1 MMISDRAEGVH
12 PMSRRD
18 ESSLVLAELEAARD
32 ELAAARRRIGR
43 LLRAR
48 GRHRKAIRRLT
59 MMATTDVLTK
69 LGNRRLFESA
79 LGECFALSSRQ
90 GSPLSVILL
99 DVDGFKSYNDGFGHS
114 AGDEVLCHIARQL
127 LISSSSHDVVARY
140 GGEEF
145 AIVLPDADAVAAL
158 RHAERQRAAIESF
171 AWPLRSVTAS
181 FGVAT
186 RIPSIENLA
195 RLVDEADLAL
205 YASKRAG
212 RNRVTHLGLINGG
225 GPSALGDVRPD
236 RAGGHPTSDVPD
248 SLFSRTRIAHP
259 GHRGMP
265 VGDRWSGS
273 FTSA

>member
-1 MMISDRAEGVH
+1 MSDQAEGVH
-12 PMSRRD
+12 PMGRRD
-18 ESSLVLAELEAARD
+18 ESSLVLAELEAMR
-32 ELAAARRRIGR
+32 EQLAAARRRIGR
-43 LLRAR
+43 LVQMRE
-48 GRHRKAIRRLT
+48 RHREAIRRLT

-79 LGECFALSSRQ
+79 LGECFALSARQ
-90 GSPLSVILL
+90 GSPLSVVLV

-127 LISSSSHDVVARY
+127 LMSSSSHDIVTRY

-171 AWPLRSVTAS
+171 AWPLRPVTAS

-186 RIPSIENLA
+186 RTPSIDNLA
-195 RLVDEADLAL
+195 RLVEEADLAL
-205 YASKRAG
+205 YASKRGG
-212 RNRVTHLGLINGG
+212 RNRVTHLALIRGG
-225 GPSALGDVRPD
+225 GPSVLGEVRPD
-236 RAGGHPTSDVPD
+236 RVGGDATPKAFD
-248 SLFSRTRIAHP
+248 SLFCPSRIAHP

-265 VGDRWSGS
+265 LGDRRPGS
-273 FTSA
+273 YSSA

>member
-1 MMISDRAEGVH
+1 MMMSDRAEGIH
-12 PMSRRD
+12 PMGRRD
-18 ESSLVLAELEAARD
+18 ESSLVLAELEAVRD
-32 ELAAARRRIGR
+32 QLAAARRRIGR
-43 LLRAR
+43 LVRAR
-48 GRHRKAIRRLT
+48 ERHRKAIRRLT

-79 LGECFALSSRQ
+79 LGDCFALSSRQ
-90 GSPLSVILL
+90 GSPLSVVLV

-127 LISSSSHDVVARY
+127 LMWASSHDVVTRY

-171 AWPLRSVTAS
+171 AWPLRPVTAS

-186 RIPSIENLA
+186 RTPSIENLA
-195 RLVDEADLAL
+195 RLVEEADLAL

-225 GPSALGDVRPD
+225 GPSVLGEDRPD
-236 RAGGHPTSDVPD
+236 RVGGQPTPDAVD
-248 SLFSRTRIAHP
+248 SLFSRARIAHP

-265 VGDRWSGS
+265 LRDRRSGS
-273 FTSA
+273 YSSA